1 MNEQLLSYD
10 HCEGANGRQGRE
22 AVALTLVATAI
33 TATLEAG
40 LDGRVRILAEAAGG
54 ISAARRATSAGEKP
68 FVGAFACGV
77 RSSCSDDGASAG
89 MVVAVACLR
98 LVQRQQDNDRDD
110 QNLQHVKHQL
120 FEHFLVLE

>member
-22 AVALTLVATAI
+22 AVALTLVASAI

-40 LDGRVRILAEAAGG
+40 LDGRVRVLAEAAGG
-54 ISAARRATSAGEKP
+54 ISAAHHATSAGEKP

-89 MVVAVACLR
+89 MVVAVACFYLI
-98 LVQRQQDNDRDD
+98 QRQEENDRDD
-110 QNLQHVKHQL
+110 QNLSTCETSAV
-120 FEHFLVLE
+120 